1 MIKCLFFC
9 LSVTKNDH
17 FLKRSVCLFV
27 LFSLPQ
33 KVCVSVKKKEHFSRR
48 FLLNPLKPH
57 LNSLNSPRRLCASPK
72 IITSSRGSV
81 GAPHETQKS

>member
-1 MIKCLFFC
+1 MIKCVFFC

-57 LNSLNSPRRLCASPK
+57 LNSLNSH
-72 IITSSRGSV
+72 SRPCETPTWVLKGS
-81 GAPHETQKS
+81 